1 MLAILVTC
9 PTVVKSLCFSPTLL
23 HTLCTVPGHS
33 PWLLVS
39 DEELSLLV
47 HGCSM
52 TVPRWAAQEP
62 HILPVSLG
70 ICSLSLRAAAA
81 VADGCRAGHVWLVN
95 EEERGQN
102 GARSPP
108 ALPFGPW
115 RVWGLKRRL
124 EDCVLYRKMLGTL
137 HLSCRPEN
145 TQRDSVYK
153 IPGLCFLI
161 PVYKITG
168 QLDEIMVR
176 LCGAIC
182 HGLSWR

>member
-9 PTVVKSLCFSPTLL
+9 PTAVKFLCFPPTLL
-23 HTLCTVPGHS
+23 HTLCTVPGPS
-33 PWLLVS
+33 PGVLVS
-39 DEELSLLV
+39 DQELSLLV
-47 HGCSM
+47 YGCSM

-70 ICSLSLRAAAA
+70 ICSLSLRAKAA
-81 VADGCRAGHVWLVN
+81 VAHGCGAGHVWLVN

-115 RVWGLKRRL
+115 RVRGLKRRL
-124 EDCVLYRKMLGTL
+124 EDRVLYRKMLGML
-137 HLSCRPEN
+137 HLPCRPVN

-153 IPGLCFLI
+153 ISGLCFLI
-161 PVYKITG
+161 PVYKNNRPTG
-168 QLDEIMVR
+168 
-176 LCGAIC
+176 
-182 HGLSWR
+182 